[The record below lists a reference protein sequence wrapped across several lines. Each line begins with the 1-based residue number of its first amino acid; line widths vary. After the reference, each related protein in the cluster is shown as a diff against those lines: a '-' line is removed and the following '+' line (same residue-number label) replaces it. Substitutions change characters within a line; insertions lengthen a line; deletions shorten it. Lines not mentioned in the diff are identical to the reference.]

1 MMTFVS
7 AALALA
13 MSSGVLAAAQD
24 PLPVFR
30 AEAYVV
36 SRVISLHVGGFDGR
50 PVTGLTSADF
60 SASIDGKLV
69 VAIDMAESVEIPGS
83 YVFSFNP
90 PDALRDDKTHRI
102 DLRIK
107 SPRDGRWVTLRGLNW
122 RAVFAKP
129 PTPLQN

>member
-1 MMTFVS
+1 MTLAR

-13 MSSGVLAAAQD
+13 LSSRVLAAQQE
-24 PLPVFR
+24 PLPLFR

-36 SRVISLHVGGFDGR
+36 SRVIELHVGGFDGR

-60 SASIDGKLV
+60 SAAIDGKFV
-69 VAIDMAESVEIPGS
+69 VAIDMAESRDIPGS

-90 PDALRDDKTHRI
+90 PDGLRDDKTHRI

-107 SPRDGRWVTLRGLNW
+107 SPMNGRWVTLRKLNW
-122 RAVFAKP
+122 QAVFAKP
-129 PTPLQN
+129 LTPVQN